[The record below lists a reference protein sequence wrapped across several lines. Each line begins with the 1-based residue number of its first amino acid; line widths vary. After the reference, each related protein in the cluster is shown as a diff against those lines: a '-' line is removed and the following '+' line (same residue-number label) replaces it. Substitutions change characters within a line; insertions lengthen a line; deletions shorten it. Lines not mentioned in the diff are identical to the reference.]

1 MALGKGGATHN
12 PADMTR
18 AVLGNF
24 FKVSRAALLGVLLLA
39 RLPRGLGRRRRGGG
53 GSGRGAWRGDGDG
66 GRGRRGAGAGCRGGR
81 RGRCGSTTTA
91 GSELSDSGS
100 GHGIGTA
107 ISVNPTDTGIAIL
120 VATWELDSL
129 TCRWLASLGST
140 DGELG
145 ATGVELGL
153 GGEVQSNDLMANK
166 VVSGSE
172 VAGNP
177 DLGKGTR
184 HWKKG
189 R

>member
-1 MALGKGGATHN
+1 MALGKGGATHD

-39 RLPRGLGRRRRGGG
+39 RLARGLCGCRRRGG

-66 GRGRRGAGAGCRGGR
+66 GRGRRGAGAGCRCRCGR
-81 RGRCGSTTTA
+81 RCRRGSTTTA

-140 DGELG
+140 DGELS
-145 ATGVELGL
+145 ATGVELSL
-153 GGEVQSNDLMANK
+153 GG
-166 VVSGSE
+166 
-172 VAGNP
+172 
-177 DLGKGTR
+177 
-184 HWKKG
+184 
-189 R
+189 

>member
-100 GHGIGTA
+100 GHVIGTA